1 MNAVPQPAPD
11 ATSHPPVLPAASPA
25 CYADAAACRTARI
38 VRHARIADD
47 TWRLRLECPAIAA
60 AARPGQFAMVRIPG
74 RHDPL
79 LARPLAVYE
88 CAADDHDEPHGRPTP
103 QAGPPPRRDLRFADF
118 IYAVHGRFT
127 TALKD
132 MPVGAEL
139 LLWGP
144 LGNGFREPAAPHL
157 VLVAGGIGQTAL
169 LALGRRFLAGAGAG
183 AAPRRVTAC
192 WGARRAG
199 LFGGLEDYRASGFDV
214 HLATLDG
221 SAGLR
226 GNVVDL
232 LEARLAGVAAET
244 VHVACC
250 GPDAMMAAVS
260 RWTGERGIPCEVS
273 LETPMACGIGICF
286 TCVARVRDD
295 AGGWDYRRTCVEGP
309 VFDATRIVW

>member
-1 MNAVPQPAPD
+1 M
-11 ATSHPPVLPAASPA
+11 
-25 CYADAAACRTARI
+25 RTARI
-38 VRHARIADD
+38 VRHARIADG
-47 TWRLRLECPAIAA
+47 TWRLRLECPEIAA

-88 CAADDHDEPHGRPTP
+88 CAVDDHDG
-103 QAGPPPRRDLRFADF
+103 AYGPVHAESGPADGHPRRFADF

-132 MPVGAEL
+132 VPVGGEL
-139 LLWGP
+139 LVWGP
-144 LGNGFREPAAPHL
+144 LGNGFREPTAPHL

-169 LALGRRFLAGAGAG
+169 LAFGRRFLAGPSSRSGRDG
-183 AAPRRVTAC
+183 TTGRRVTAC
-192 WGARRAG
+192 WGARHAG
-199 LFGGLEDYRASGFDV
+199 LFGGLEDYRGSGFDV

-221 SAGLR
+221 STGLR
-226 GNVVDL
+226 GNVIDL
-232 LEARLAGVAAET
+232 LEARLKNDAAGS

-250 GPDAMMAAVS
+250 GPDAMMAAVA
-260 RWTGERGIPCEVS
+260 RWTAERGIPCEVS